1 MKKHLSKISVI
12 QATLIV
18 IFCLFVAS
26 GFSQGL
32 TVVTPVSNQTFK
44 MPDPSTLQ
52 TAADAQAAL
61 TSAETAGKA
70 LLADA
75 VAEKPTVT
83 AEQNNYS
90 QAEAGKN
97 NYMAS
102 INSFSK
108 NDVDP
113 YKLDLNNYNTAGAK
127 FMQLL
132 TKHNNAVKAN
142 NALPAKDRKPA
153 TVTALTKEKMQ
164 VDSMATQLG
173 KWKTRLDVAKTKL
186 DVKNAA
192 LQKQQQKYTSS
203 EEASVPKLKT
213 CKTLLTSI
221 LNQLTSCAGY
231 AGKCKGLL
239 TTKFNAGSATA
250 AGFFETAEY
259 KGAVADISAELA
271 GLRSF

>member
-1 MKKHLSKISVI
+1 
-12 QATLIV
+12 
-18 IFCLFVAS
+18 
-26 GFSQGL
+26 
-32 TVVTPVSNQTFK
+32 

-61 TSAETAGKA
+61 TSVEAAGKA

-83 AEQNNYS
+83 AEQSKYS
-90 QAEAGKN
+90 QAEAAKN
-97 NYMAS
+97 DYMAA

-113 YKLDLNNYNTAGAK
+113 YKLDLNNYNTAGTK

-142 NALPAKDRKPA
+142 NALPAKNRKPA

-164 VDSMATQLG
+164 VDSMAAQLS
-173 KWKTRLDVAKTKL
+173 KWKTKLDAAKTKL

-192 LQKQQQKYTSS
+192 LQKQQQKYSTA
-203 EEASVPKLKT
+203 EEAAVTKLKA
-213 CKTLLTSI
+213 CRTLLTGI
-221 LNQLTSCAGY
+221 LNQLTSSAGY
-231 AGKCKGLL
+231 AGKCRGLL
-239 TTKFNAGSATA
+239 TTKFNAGSAPA

-259 KGAVADISAELA
+259 KGAVTDISTQLA
-271 GLRSF
+271 QLRSF